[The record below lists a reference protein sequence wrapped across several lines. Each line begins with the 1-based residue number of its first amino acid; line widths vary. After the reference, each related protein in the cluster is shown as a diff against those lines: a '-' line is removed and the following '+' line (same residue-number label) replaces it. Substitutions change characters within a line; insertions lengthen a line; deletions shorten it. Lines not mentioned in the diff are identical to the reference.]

1 MEEGKEERT
10 RRMKA
15 SGQAIPPHH
24 LHRACLVRSLERH
37 RENTQVSL
45 QFAQISLYSFSR
57 AAIPNDH

>member
-15 SGQAIPPHH
+15 SGQAIPSHH
-24 LHRACLVRSLERH
+24 LYRACLVRSLERH

-45 QFAQISLYSFSR
+45 QFAPNISIF
-57 AAIPNDH
+57 IF